1 MMKHSLFLSAI
12 IVVAGLS
19 LAGSCKVEEHRL
31 GPVTPVTPDTPP
43 DDDPAKTEAATL
55 DGTLLRTSAADPSIA
70 YCKGRFYMTMTGSS
84 NIAMVSDTDLS
95 RLTTA
100 VHSNSSNLIYKSA
113 NDPSV
118 TEIFGEGA
126 KINGTWSPE
135 IHYFSEDDC
144 PGNSG
149 WYIVFALRMDDSKGN
164 GEKSAAYIRP
174 VVLKSLS
181 NTPAGPYGDPVTGV
195 EGKTRR
201 FLDANGDPFTDWA
214 IGVSFLRI
222 PSGKYKGIYATWV
235 DEVGRGEG
243 YGKFYQRL
251 RIAKFSKPW
260 QVASEAGIV
269 TYPTQS
275 WEQKGA
281 SSILPMVVEG
291 GTAVYGE
298 HGEIFLTYCGSG
310 YWSDYGQGQLT
321 LKREGDDYAD
331 PLKETSWIKYAKNPV
346 FSSVNSSDLRGAG
359 HAFFFK
365 DAAGNPMMCY
375 HAYPYINGVKQNNRN
390 AYIEPYTIDYN
401 DKSETAPQGVLKFGL
416 LGTGVTAPVDSKIT
430 WYKKAD

>member
-1 MMKHSLFLSAI
+1 MRLDLITAVI
-12 IVVAGLS
+12 AAGLFICCS
-19 LAGSCKVEEHRL
+19 QEEHRL
-31 GPVTPVTPDTPP
+31 GPVTRPDTPAVP
-43 DDDPAKTEAATL
+43 PGGGGGKTAEATL

-70 YCKGRFYMTMTGSS
+70 YCNGVFYMTMTGSS
-84 NIAMVSDTDLS
+84 NIAMVSDKDLS
-95 RLTTA
+95 KLTTA
-100 VHSNSSNLIYKSA
+100 AHSNSSNLIYKSA
-113 NDPSV
+113 SDPSV
-118 TEIFGEGA
+118 EEIFGSGA

-135 IHYFSEDDC
+135 IHFFSEEDC

-149 WYIVFALRMDDSKGN
+149 WYIVFALRMDDGNGN

-181 NTPAGPYGDPVTGV
+181 GTPAGPYGDPVTGR

-201 FLDANGDPFTDWA
+201 FLDANGDPFTAWA

-222 PSGKYKGIYATWV
+222 PTGKYKGIYATWV

-243 YGKFYQRL
+243 YGKFYQRI

-260 QVASEAGIV
+260 QIASEASTI
-269 TYPTQS
+269 TTPTQA

-281 SSILPMVVEG
+281 SSTLPMVVEG
-291 GTAVYGE
+291 GTAVYGD

-331 PLKETSWIKYAKNPV
+331 PLLESSWIKYSGNPV
-346 FSSVNSSDLRGAG
+346 FSSVKSSDLRGAG
-359 HAFFFK
+359 HVFFFK
-365 DAAGNPMMCY
+365 DAAGDPFFCY
-375 HAYPYINGVKQNNRN
+375 HAYPYVGGVKQSSRN
-390 AYIEPYTIDYN
+390 AYIEPYTIDYD
-401 DKSETAPQGVLKFGL
+401 DKSETAPQGVIKFGL
-416 LGTGVTAPVDSKIT
+416 LGTGVTAPVDSRIT
-430 WYKKAD
+430 WNKAVN